1 MQHAAVPRRFHGGST
16 CGVQLATDGD
26 STRSSDRDDSLP
38 SDRWPGRTKLRAIR
52 WSIRSRLA
60 EHPRLYL
67 PIARAKVP
75 DAVLRDDTELLIEG
89 FTRSAVTFAT
99 IAFQLAQQRPVRVA
113 HTLHSVGHVRM
124 AVRRGVP
131 SLVTIREPEETV
143 LSAVVREPY
152 LTLGGVLAAYTHFYT
167 GIQPVRDR
175 IVVGRFDS
183 IVQDLGSVIRAINE
197 RFGTSFD
204 EFVHTEENVRRCYEI
219 IEDRARRVPWEKTL
233 GRFQAGMITSDD
245 YRAAAQR
252 GHRAGEGRDAAVPE
266 TRVQRPSAAR
276 QEMKDALRAR
286 LEDPRLAVRRAAA
299 LAAYQRFASGAV

>member
-1 MQHAAVPRRFHGGST
+1 MSFADAARGGCT
-16 CGVQLATDGD
+16 CGVQLATNGD

-38 SDRWPGRTKLRAIR
+38 SDRSPGRTKLRASR
-52 WSIRSRLA
+52 WSIRSRVA

-99 IAFQLAQQRPVRVA
+99 IAFQLAQRRPVRVA

-124 AVRRGVP
+124 AVRREVP

-152 LTLGGVLAAYTHFYT
+152 LTLGGVLTAYTRFYT
-167 GIQPVRDR
+167 GIEPVRDR

-183 IVQDLGSVIRAINE
+183 VVHDLGSVIRAVNE

-219 IEDRARRVPWEKTL
+219 IEDRARRVPWDKAL
-233 GRFQAGMITSDD
+233 GRFQAGMMHDSRIPVD
-245 YRAAAQR
+245 
-252 GHRAGEGRDAAVPE
+252 
-266 TRVQRPSAAR
+266 RPAWAR
-276 QEMKDALRAR
+276 SW
-286 LEDPRLAVRRAAA
+286 RR
-299 LAAYQRFASGAV
+299 S